1 MAGIFRGLQIE
12 AWAFRVAKINSLPQ
26 HSRTQNLTLLT
37 CHADQLLFYI
47 FFHLRSRHALLFN
60 MHDTSAPHLI
70 ILLDLT
76 FTNNHHHL
84 WELNLSG
91 LKYLLTI
98 WSYKWTGFL
107 SAAVLSKFVKM
118 PCQQAYC
125 KLDLIHFVKHEL
137 DL

>member
-1 MAGIFRGLQIE
+1 MVLPGFIGFHFRQVVKPAFNKYHIFKTLCPFLHFFGRNLSGLANRGLRLE

-70 ILLDLT
+70 IFLDLT
-76 FTNNHHHL
+76 FTNNHYHL

-98 WSYKWTGFL
+98 
-107 SAAVLSKFVKM
+107 
-118 PCQQAYC
+118 
-125 KLDLIHFVKHEL
+125 
-137 DL
+137 